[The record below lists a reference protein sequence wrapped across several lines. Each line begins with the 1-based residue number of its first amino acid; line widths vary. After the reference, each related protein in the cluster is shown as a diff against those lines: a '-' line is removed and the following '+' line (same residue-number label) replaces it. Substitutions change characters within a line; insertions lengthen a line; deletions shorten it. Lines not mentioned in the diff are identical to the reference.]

1 MEAEARTERRRA
13 GDAAESAAAAFLEAR
28 GMRVRERNFHCRE
41 GEIDIVAEHGDVL
54 CFVEV
59 RMRSTDAWG
68 DPALT
73 VSRGKQRRV
82 VKAALRYLFRN
93 RLSGRAVRFD
103 VVSVVGRGPA
113 ASLEHIPD
121 AFDAGM

>member
-1 MEAEARTERRRA
+1 
-13 GDAAESAAAAFLEAR
+13 
-28 GMRVRERNFHCRE
+28 V
-41 GEIDIVAEHGDVL
+41 V

-73 VSRGKQRRV
+73 VSFAKQRRV
-82 VKAALRYLFRN
+82 VKAALRYLFRHD
-93 RLSGRAVRFD
+93 LSDRMVRFD
-103 VVSVVGRGPA
+103 VISVVGQGPA
-113 ASLEHIPD
+113 AQLEHIPA